1 MNEVKPETEKHGS
14 GVTSSQRVVVRGSAV
29 KRIFTIAAATVTQLV
44 RMRIMIFLV
53 VLSVIVVGA
62 GFVFPV
68 FSPEQQLK
76 MLKYVSFGALQFFSL
91 VLAIVATALL
101 LPKDVEDRTL
111 YTILSKPVPRVEY
124 LLGKLVGVLMLIGG
138 GLLIMDLILCGVL
151 HLRQTMVL
159 EDALLFLRQSGATD
173 QELQREAEKIL
184 AQGLNWNMQIGVL
197 AVFLKA
203 AVVTALA
210 LMISCFASS
219 TLFTVICTFCV
230 CIIGQGQELI
240 REFFFHRTFD
250 AAGEKLASGVLAVL
264 VPDLRLFDVI
274 DNVVAGEQVAAGAAV
289 FMLGAAVLYGVGYM
303 VVAHLLFVEK
313 EL

>member
-1 MNEVKPETEKHGS
+1 MAERSRKGGYSVA
-14 GVTSSQRVVVRGSAV
+14 RVW
-29 KRIFTIAAATVTQLV
+29 TMAAATVTQLV
-44 RMRIMIFLV
+44 RMRILVFLV

-124 LLGKLVGVLMLIGG
+124 LLGKLLGVLLLIGG
-138 GLLIMDLILCGVL
+138 GLLIMDVLLCGVL
-151 HLRQTMVL
+151 NLRQTLVL
-159 EDALLFLRQSGATD
+159 NEAVGFLRQGGAT
-173 QELQREAEKIL
+173 EEEVARETRTIL
-184 AQGLNWNMQIGVL
+184 AQGLSWNLQVGVL

-219 TLFTVICTFCV
+219 TLFTVITTFCL

-250 AAGEKLASGVLAVL
+250 AAGEKLASGLLAVV

-274 DNVVAGEQVAAGAAV
+274 DNVVAGETVASGAVLFMAGAG
-289 FMLGAAVLYGVGYM
+289 LLYVVGYL

>member
-1 MNEVKPETEKHGS
+1 MTDLK
-14 GVTSSQRVVVRGSAV
+14 RRSAGFSMG
-29 KRIFTIAAATVTQLV
+29 RIWTMAAATVTQLV
-44 RMRIMIFLV
+44 RMRILVFLV
-53 VLSVIVVGA
+53 VLSVIVVAA
-62 GFVFPV
+62 GFMFPV
-68 FSPEQQLK
+68 FSAEQQLK
-76 MLKYVSFGALQFFSL
+76 MLKFVSFGALQFFSL

-101 LPKDVEDRTL
+101 LPKDLEDRTL

-124 LLGKLVGVLMLIGG
+124 LLGKFFGVLLLIGG
-138 GLLIMDLILCGVL
+138 GLLIMDVLLCSVL
-151 HLRQTMVL
+151 HFRQSMVL
-159 EDALLFLRQSGATD
+159 A
-173 QELQREAEKIL
+173 QELAFLESGHATPEELAAEASRIQ
-184 AQGLNWNMQIGVL
+184 AQGLGWNLQIGVL

-219 TLFTVICTFCV
+219 TLFTVITTFCV

-240 REFFFHRTFD
+240 REFFFHRSLD
-250 AAGEKLASGVLAVL
+250 ATGEKIASGLFAVL

-274 DNVVAGEQVAAGAAV
+274 DQVVAGETVVAGAAW
-289 FMLGAAVLYGVGYM
+289 FMVGAGVLYVVGYL

>member
-1 MNEVKPETEKHGS
+1 MSDRNKQSPLFS
-14 GVTSSQRVVVRGSAV
+14 PSRVW
-29 KRIFTIAAATVTQLV
+29 TMAAATVTQLV
-44 RMRIMIFLV
+44 RMRILVFLV
-53 VLSVIVVGA
+53 VLSAIVVAA
-62 GFVFPV
+62 GFLFPV
-68 FSPEQQLK
+68 FSAEQQLK

-101 LPKDVEDRTL
+101 LPKDLEDRTL

-124 LLGKLVGVLMLIGG
+124 LMGKFFGVLLLIGG
-138 GLLIMDLILCGVL
+138 GLLIMDALLCVVL
-151 HLRQTMVL
+151 HFRQSMVL
-159 EDALLFLRQSGATD
+159 A
-173 QELQREAEKIL
+173 QELAFLEQGQATAEELAAEAARIQ
-184 AQGLNWNMQIGVL
+184 AQGVGWSLQVGVL

-219 TLFTVICTFCV
+219 TLFTVITTFCV

-250 AAGEKLASGVLAVL
+250 ETGEKIASGLFAVL

-274 DNVVAGEQVAAGAAV
+274 DQVVAGDQVAAGAAWY
-289 FMLGAAVLYGVGYM
+289 MTGAGVLYAVGYM

>member
-1 MNEVKPETEKHGS
+1 METES
-14 GVTSSQRVVVRGSAV
+14 
-29 KRIFTIAAATVTQLV
+29 KRIGGGFSVSRVWTMAAATVTQLV
-44 RMRIMIFLV
+44 RMRILVFLV
-53 VLSVIVVGA
+53 VLSAIVVAA
-62 GFVFPV
+62 GFMFPV
-68 FSPEQQLK
+68 FSAEQQLK

-101 LPKDVEDRTL
+101 LPKDIEDRTL

-124 LLGKLVGVLMLIGG
+124 LLGKFFGVMLLIGG
-138 GLLIMDLILCGVL
+138 GLLLMDVLLCAVL
-151 HLRQTMVL
+151 HLRQSLVL
-159 EDALLFLRQSGATD
+159 A
-173 QELQREAEKIL
+173 QELAFLKQGHATAEELAVEAARIE
-184 AQGLNWNMQIGVL
+184 AQGVGWSLQIGVL

-203 AVVTALA
+203 GVVTALA

-219 TLFTVICTFCV
+219 TLFTVITTFCV

-250 AAGEKLASGVLAVL
+250 AAGEKIASGLFAVL

-274 DNVVAGEQVAAGAAV
+274 DQVVAGDEVAGGAAL
-289 FMLGAAVLYGVGYM
+289 FMTGAGLLYMAGYL

>member
-1 MNEVKPETEKHGS
+1 MTEPMDNDKPTPAEPASTLRPS
-14 GVTSSQRVVVRGSAV
+14 RTRYSL
-29 KRIFTIAAATVTQLV
+29 KRIWTIASATVTQLV

-53 VLSVIVVGA
+53 VLSVIVVAA

-124 LLGKLVGVLMLIGG
+124 LIGKLLGVLLLIGG

-151 HLRQTMVL
+151 QVRQSLVMT
-159 EDALLFLRQSGATD
+159 DALLFLKQSQATE
-173 QELQREAEKIL
+173 QEVQREAEKIL
-184 AQGLNWNMQIGVL
+184 AQGVNWNMQIGVL

-219 TLFTVICTFCV
+219 TLFTVICTFCI
-230 CIIGQGQELI
+230 CLIGQGQELI

-274 DNVVAGEQVAAGAAV
+274 DSVVAGENVATGAAV
-289 FMLGAAVLYGVGYM
+289 FMLGAAALYVVGYM

>member
-1 MNEVKPETEKHGS
+1 MNEGKSTKDQL
-14 GVTSSQRVVVRGSAV
+14 VTPAKGGRTAASM
-29 KRIFTIAAATVTQLV
+29 KRIWTIAGATVTQLV

-124 LLGKLVGVLMLIGG
+124 LIGKLLGVLLLIGG

-151 HLRQTMVL
+151 QVRQSMVL
-159 EDALLFLRQSGATD
+159 QDALLFLKQSRATE
-173 QELQREAEKIL
+173 QELEREAEKIL
-184 AQGLNWNMQIGVL
+184 AQGVNWNMQIGVL

-203 AVVTALA
+203 AVITALA

-219 TLFTVICTFCV
+219 TLFTVICTFCL

-274 DNVVAGEQVAAGAAV
+274 DNVVAGENVAAGAAV
-289 FMLGAAVLYGVGYM
+289 FMLGAAALYVVGYL

>member
-1 MNEVKPETEKHGS
+1 MSE
-14 GVTSSQRVVVRGSAV
+14 A
-29 KRIFTIAAATVTQLV
+29 KRAGGGLSPSRIWTMAAATVTQLV
-44 RMRIMIFLV
+44 RMRILVFLV
-53 VLSVIVVGA
+53 VLSGIVVAA
-62 GFVFPV
+62 GFLFPV
-68 FSPEQQLK
+68 FSAEQQLK

-124 LLGKLVGVLMLIGG
+124 LLGKFFGVTLLIGG
-138 GLLIMDLILCGVL
+138 GLVIMDAVLCGVL

-159 EDALLFLRQSGATD
+159 A
-173 QELQREAEKIL
+173 QELAFLEQGHATAEELAAETRRIE
-184 AQGLNWNMQIGVL
+184 AQGLGWNLQAGVL

-219 TLFTVICTFCV
+219 TLFTVITTFCV

-240 REFFFHRTFD
+240 REFFFHRALD
-250 AAGEKLASGVLAVL
+250 ATGEKLASGLFAVL
-264 VPDLRLFDVI
+264 VPDLRLFDVV
-274 DNVVAGEQVAAGAAV
+274 DQVVAGEGVAG
-289 FMLGAAVLYGVGYM
+289 GAVLFMTGAGLLYVTGYL

>member
-1 MNEVKPETEKHGS
+1 MSESKKRSPFFS
-14 GVTSSQRVVVRGSAV
+14 LSRVW
-29 KRIFTIAAATVTQLV
+29 TMAAATVTQLV
-44 RMRIMIFLV
+44 RMRILVFLV
-53 VLSVIVVGA
+53 VLSVIVVAA
-62 GFVFPV
+62 GFLFPV
-68 FSPEQQLK
+68 FSAEQQLK

-101 LPKDVEDRTL
+101 LPKDMEDRTL

-124 LLGKLVGVLMLIGG
+124 LLGKFLGVMLLIGG
-138 GLLIMDLILCGVL
+138 GLLIMDLLLCGVL
-151 HLRQTMVL
+151 YFRQTMVM
-159 EDALLFLRQSGATD
+159 A
-173 QELQREAEKIL
+173 QELAFLQQGNATPEELAAEAGRIQ
-184 AQGLNWNMQIGVL
+184 AQGLGWNLQIGVL

-219 TLFTVICTFCV
+219 TLFTVITTFCV

-250 AAGEKLASGVLAVL
+250 EVGEKIASGLFAVL
-264 VPDLRLFDVI
+264 VPDLRLFDVV
-274 DNVVAGEQVAAGAAV
+274 DQVVVGEGVVAGAAW
-289 FMLGAAVLYGVGYM
+289 FMVWAGVLYVVGYL

>member
-1 MNEVKPETEKHGS
+1 MSGKPDQGFAGAAS
-14 GVTSSQRVVVRGSAV
+14 GGRAGAALG
-29 KRIFTIAAATVTQLV
+29 RIWTIASATVTQLL
-44 RMRIMIFLV
+44 RMRILAFLV
-53 VLSVIVVGA
+53 VLCALVVAA

-101 LPKDVEDRTL
+101 LPRDLEDRTL

-124 LLGKLVGVLMLIGG
+124 LCGKFGGVLLLIGG
-138 GLLIMDLILCGVL
+138 GMLVMDLVLCGVL
-151 HLRQTMVL
+151 KFREVMVMEQADAILRM
-159 EDALLFLRQSGATD
+159 EGAND
-173 QELQREAEKIL
+173 QELENQRRAIL
-184 AQGLNWNMQIGVL
+184 AQGLGWSMQIGVL

-203 AVVTALA
+203 AVVTGLA

-219 TLFTVICTFCV
+219 TLFTVIATFCI

-240 REFFFHRTFD
+240 REFFFHRAFD
-250 AAGEKLASGVLAVL
+250 AIGEKLAAGALAVL
-264 VPDLRLFDVI
+264 APDLRLFDVVET
-274 DNVVAGEQVAAGAAV
+274 VVAGTEVQAGATLW
-289 FMLGAAVLYGVGYM
+289 MLGAALLYVTGYLT
-303 VVAHLLFVEK
+303 VAHLLFVEK